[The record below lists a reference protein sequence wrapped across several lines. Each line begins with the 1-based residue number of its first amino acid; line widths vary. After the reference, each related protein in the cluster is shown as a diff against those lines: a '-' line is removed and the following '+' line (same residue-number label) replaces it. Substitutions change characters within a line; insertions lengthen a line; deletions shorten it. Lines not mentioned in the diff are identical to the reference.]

1 MSPDR
6 DVPPDDRSGAPDPD
20 VDAVFAQI
28 VAGWDDDEAPPVPP
42 WPATEDVPERRSKPV
57 DRAEKGAGDRPG
69 PAPDAEDPTSDAS
82 AAGLTDRRADADRPR
97 AARDH
102 PAPDRPAPD
111 RPAPDRPAPDR
122 AAGGPPAPGPRDWDA
137 AEEPEEG
144 YVPPEPPPLPRGDL
158 VSRLAWAGVLL
169 GPAFLLLSALLW
181 DGAGP
186 LPLAIAALAFI
197 GGFVTLVARLPA
209 RRDDEDDDGAVV

>member
-20 VDAVFAQI
+20 VDALFAQI
-28 VAGWDDDEAPPVPP
+28 VAGWDDDYAPPVPP
-42 WPATEDVPERRSKPV
+42 WPATEDVT
-57 DRAEKGAGDRPG
+57 DRGAPSSRTDRGDGTTPPADADAAGGEHPTSPGTAGEPRDRPG
-69 PAPDAEDPTSDAS
+69 GP
-82 AAGLTDRRADADRPR
+82 ADRSR
-97 AARDH
+97 AV
-102 PAPDRPAPD
+102 PGRPAPG
-111 RPAPDRPAPDR
+111 RSTPGPDTP
-122 AAGGPPAPGPRDWDA
+122 GPPAPGPRDWDA
-137 AEEPEEG
+137 TEEPDEG

-169 GPAFLLLSALLW
+169 GPAFLLLSALVW

-186 LPLAIAALAFI
+186 LPLALAALAFI

>member
-20 VDAVFAQI
+20 VDALFAQI
-28 VAGWDDDEAPPVPP
+28 VAGWDDEETPPVPP
-42 WPATEDVPERRSKPV
+42 WPATEDVPDRSGPAAPA
-57 DRAEKGAGDRPG
+57 DKGGRSDRPG
-69 PAPDAEDPTSDAS
+69 PVPDA
-82 AAGLTDRRADADRPR
+82 ADERTADRPPD
-97 AARDH
+97 ADH
-102 PAPDRPAPD
+102 PRDPDRPRDPGRPSPAPE
-111 RPAPDRPAPDR
+111 RPAA
-122 AAGGPPAPGPRDWDA
+122 GPPAPGPRNWDA
-137 AEEPEEG
+137 ADEPEEG

-186 LPLAIAALAFI
+186 LPLGVAALAFI

>member
-20 VDAVFAQI
+20 VDAAFAQI
-28 VAGWDDDEAPPVPP
+28 VAGWDDEPIPEVPP
-42 WPATEDVPERRSKPV
+42 WPATEDV
-57 DRAEKGAGDRPG
+57 
-69 PAPDAEDPTSDAS
+69 T
-82 AAGLTDRRADADRPR
+82 
-97 AARDH
+97 
-102 PAPDRPAPD
+102 DRPAPPVD
-111 RPAPDRPAPDR
+111 RGSSETSAAEPSGTAATGDESANPT
-122 AAGGPPAPGPRDWDA
+122 AGGSVGTPRSWPPAERERPGAPPEPPAGPPPAGPPDPGPRDWAA
-137 AEEPEEG
+137 AEEPDEG
-144 YVPPEPPPLPRGDL
+144 YVPPEPPPLPRGDV

-169 GPAFLLLSALLW
+169 GPAFLLLSALVW

-186 LPLAIAALAFI
+186 VPLGLAALAFI